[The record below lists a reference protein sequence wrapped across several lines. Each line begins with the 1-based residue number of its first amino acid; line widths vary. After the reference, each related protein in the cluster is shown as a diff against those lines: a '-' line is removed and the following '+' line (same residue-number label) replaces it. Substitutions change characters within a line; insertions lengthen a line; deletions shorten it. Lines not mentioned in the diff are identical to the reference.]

1 MFYRKISK
9 VINDYLKND
18 DAKILCIEGARQVG
32 KTYIIREL
40 GSRKYSNYI
49 EINFAN
55 DFNGPR
61 KYERV
66 DSVESF
72 YMQLG
77 VEFGD
82 QLVEHKTLIFLDEIQ
97 VYPKFLTML
106 KPLRQDNRFKY
117 ICSGSELGLAMTK
130 TTLIPMGS
138 ISEEKMYPMDFEE
151 FLLANSVGKSVIEHM
166 KQCFI
171 NKVPLSESIHNQI
184 LHLFKVYLFV
194 GGLPEAV
201 KAYIETTNVFEIAKV
216 QNLVIEHYKQDAAKY
231 DMENRLKIHR
241 IYDLVPSNLENK
253 VKRIQYNKIE
263 DKDYR
268 FEHYQD
274 EFDYLISSG
283 IVLDTKAI
291 SEPKFPLIQSSSKNL
306 IKLYMNDVGLLTN
319 ILYKT
324 NINAI
329 LDDKKGINLG
339 AVYETLVAQE
349 LMAHGHKLFYFDQKK
364 MGEVD
369 FLVDDYDNLSILPIE
384 VKSGMDGYRYR
395 ALPKLVNIPNYRIKQ
410 GIILSNNREIKIEDK
425 IIKMPIYFVM
435 FI

>member
-82 QLVEHKTLIFLDEIQ
+82 KLVEHKTLILLDEIQ

-151 FLLANSVGKSVIEHM
+151 FLLANSVGKSVIEHI

-231 DMENRLKIHR
+231 DMANRLKIHR

-268 FEHYQD
+268 F
-274 EFDYLISSG
+274 
-283 IVLDTKAI
+283 
-291 SEPKFPLIQSSSKNL
+291 
-306 IKLYMNDVGLLTN
+306 
-319 ILYKT
+319 
-324 NINAI
+324 
-329 LDDKKGINLG
+329 
-339 AVYETLVAQE
+339 
-349 LMAHGHKLFYFDQKK
+349 
-364 MGEVD
+364 
-369 FLVDDYDNLSILPIE
+369 
-384 VKSGMDGYRYR
+384 
-395 ALPKLVNIPNYRIKQ
+395 
-410 GIILSNNREIKIEDK
+410 
-425 IIKMPIYFVM
+425 
-435 FI
+435 